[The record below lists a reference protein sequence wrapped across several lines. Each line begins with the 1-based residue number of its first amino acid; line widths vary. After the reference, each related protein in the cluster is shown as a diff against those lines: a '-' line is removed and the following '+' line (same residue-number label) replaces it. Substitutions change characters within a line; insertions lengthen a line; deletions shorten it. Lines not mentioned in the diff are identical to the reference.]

1 MTKNR
6 EISNRDSSGFAL
18 RMTTTSKSVI
28 LSKAKNLFKWRKGGE
43 DSKIKG
49 IKIAWFCG
57 FNMGFIFWEDKMKK
71 ILIALLVMFVS
82 AVFFNQTVNAE
93 QEHGKKHKGEK
104 GKHACY
110 EKAGIHRGGYIH
122 AYIGMYKE
130 HGKELSLSQ
139 EQVDKMAAIDKEC
152 DDACNKLGEEIEA
165 AESALDA
172 LVKSDVID
180 MKVVGEKIK
189 EVHDLRGK
197 LELAHFELLSK
208 AQAILTPEQREK
220 CRKFCEKKTGNEW
233 PMIH

>member
-1 MTKNR
+1 
-6 EISNRDSSGFAL
+6 
-18 RMTTTSKSVI
+18 
-28 LSKAKNLFKWRKGGE
+28 
-43 DSKIKG
+43 
-49 IKIAWFCG
+49 
-57 FNMGFIFWEDKMKK
+57 MKK
-71 ILIALLVMFVS
+71 ILIVLLAAIVS
-82 AVFFNQTVNAE
+82 VVFGIQIGEADS
-93 QEHGKKHKGEK
+93 GKHKHAHGEK

-110 EKAGIHRGGYIH
+110 EKSGIHRGGYIH

-130 HGKELSLSQ
+130 HGKELGLSQ
-139 EQVDKMAAIDKEC
+139 GQIDKMAAIDKEC
-152 DDACNKLGEEIEA
+152 DAACNKLSEEVET

-220 CRKFCEKKTGNEW
+220 CRKFCEKKTGKEW
-233 PMIH
+233 PMVH